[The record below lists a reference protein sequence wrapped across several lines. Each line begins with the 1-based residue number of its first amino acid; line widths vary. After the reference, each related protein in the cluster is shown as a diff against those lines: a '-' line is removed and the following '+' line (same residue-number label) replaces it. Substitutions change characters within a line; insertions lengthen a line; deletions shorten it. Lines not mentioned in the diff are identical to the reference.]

1 MKIIYKI
8 LSILILIVS
17 ICTSI
22 AYADSIPHSGNGWFG
37 GPVTSP
43 YGYRVHPVTGKVGAF
58 HEGID
63 LGIPADV
70 KAPAAADGTV
80 TFAGWAGGYGN
91 YVIVEMADGT
101 SFAYGHLN
109 DIWVNVGDKVKKGDI
124 VGLVG
129 STGASTGPHMHIE
142 HIVNG
147 ERVDPYD
154 FYIKA
159 GWTLDGAVPYE
170 EGTPG
175 NGKNYQDEIID
186 FQSYFEISFEA
197 ADVFA
202 KILIAITKAINLIQ
216 SHIIAL
222 LLSLITLDLIIR
234 YTYSLFTNNKEGF
247 LQSLTER
254 LFKYSIILAFIVSWA
269 TIAELIKNFAF
280 DVADTAYVGSYNNE
294 YLFADPSI
302 LFKQV
307 GHLYKNYINNSV
319 MGILT
324 FASPTTQ
331 SVLMSIP
338 GINFVFE
345 LYYLL
350 ILCLLTLT
358 LLFAAYIVCY
368 ISWTIVFFYLTI
380 FCCLIGLPFSAFK
393 ITEKKPAMMYKSL
406 GLQCLHLSI
415 ISIVFNMMYTYFT
428 SLDQNDIGIGALVLC
443 MVNMGCLAF
452 VFPSITSKINGAFA
466 GE

>member
-1 MKIIYKI
+1 MADI
-8 LSILILIVS
+8 LNEIEKLQMFTEAEATEATENIWKGLLTKFPNLS
-17 ICTSI
+17 
-22 AYADSIPHSGNGWFG
+22 
-37 GPVTSP
+37 PVKMP
-43 YGYRVHPVTGKVGAF
+43 
-58 HEGID
+58 EGIITGGTPGAGKSVFVELANTRFKD
-63 LGIPADV
+63 NLLVI
-70 KAPAAADGTV
+70 DGDQFRRYHPN
-80 TFAGWAGGYGN
+80 FAK
-91 YVIVEMADGT
+91 
-101 SFAYGHLN
+101 LQ
-109 DIWVNVGDKVKKGDI
+109 K
-124 VGLVG
+124 LVG
-129 STGASTGPHMHIE
+129 SDIAFVTGPHMHIE
-142 HIVNG
+142 YKVNG
-147 ERVDPYD
+147 QAVDPYH
-154 FYIKA
+154 FYTSA
-159 GWTLDGAVPYE
+159 GWTLEGAVPYE
-170 EGTPG
+170 EGNPE
-175 NGKNYQDEIID
+175 NGKNYQDEVID
-186 FQSYFEISFEA
+186 FQSYFELSFEA
-197 ADVFA
+197 ADTFA
-202 KILIAITKAINLIQ
+202 KILVAITKAINLIQ

-234 YTYSLFTNNKEGF
+234 YTYSIFTNNKEGF

-269 TIAELIKNFAF
+269 IIAELIKNFAF
-280 DVADTAYVGSYNNE
+280 EIADTAYVGSYNNE
-294 YLFADPSI
+294 YLIADPSI

-307 GHLYKNYINNSV
+307 GHLYQNYINNSV
-319 MGILT
+319 MGIVT
-324 FASPTTQ
+324 FASPTIQ

-338 GINFVFE
+338 GISFVFE

-350 ILCLLTLT
+350 IICLLTLT

-406 GLQCLHLSI
+406 GLQCLHLAI

-428 SLDQNDIGIGALVLC
+428 SLDQNDIGIGALILC